1 MKESLRGFLII
12 FGSTFGAIILIIVLL
27 WVLFPETPEKDRTED
42 EDESFFDSFV
52 SAHTDEDIVSYVE
65 KEHDMDV
72 DVIDNYGP
80 KHLKT
85 GRGGSARVKTNDG
98 VEFDVFINS
107 FGAITGDNY
116 EYLLAIPNIKSTIE
130 DSEEVDEIIASGIE
144 DVTLLT
150 DDESKKLDVL
160 LENSELFH
168 SVDEQFLEQIFMAYN
183 IVKPWKDMIKSEHDL
198 MIDTLQIS
206 YEQDSDDGLAPSRL
220 FVSMDEDFRT
230 IEELEQYLVQRN
242 SRVFTENFLENDM
255 KQLDKI
261 RDQMPEMFDFV
272 ADNYGMEME
281 CTQFASFDTCD
292 TYRLIVGLHE
302 DEDFE
307 SFKQFRYDNEQVI
320 DDLFEI
326 TQLIQTLDLP
336 QIELIVEDL
345 YAPDDL
351 GKQNYSEEQ
360 LLDKNPDEQ
369 FSYLTVE
376 VVDAQQV
383 TSVDQIEFLD
393 D

>member
-1 MKESLRGFLII
+1 MKDSMRGFLII
-12 FGSTFGAIILIIVLL
+12 FGSTFGAIVCTIVLL
-27 WVLFPETPEKDRTED
+27 WVLYPETPEKDRT

-52 SAHTDEDIVSYVE
+52 SAHTDEDIVSYVK

-80 KHLKT
+80 ENLKS
-85 GRGGSARVKTNDG
+85 GSGGSARVETNDG
-98 VEFDVFINS
+98 VEFDVFINT

-116 EYLLAIPNIKSTIE
+116 EYLLAIPHIKSTIE
-130 DSEEVDEIIASGIE
+130 DSEEVDEIIASGID

-150 DDESKKLDVL
+150 DDESKKLDIIL
-160 LENSELFH
+160 KNSEPFRA
-168 SVDEQFLEQIFMAYN
+168 VDEQFLEQIFMAYN
-183 IVKPWKDMIKSEHDL
+183 IVKSWKDMIKSEHDL
-198 MIDTLQIS
+198 MIGTLEIS
-206 YEQDSDDGLAPSRL
+206 YEQDSDDGSAPSRL

-242 SRVFTENFLENDM
+242 SRVFTETFLENDM
-255 KQLDKI
+255 KQLDEI

-272 ADNYGMEME
+272 ADNNEME
-281 CTQFASFDTCD
+281 CIQFASFDTCD

-307 SFKQFRYDNEQVI
+307 AFQQFRYDNEQVI

-345 YAPDDL
+345 YAPEDL

-360 LLDKNPDEQ
+360 LIDKNPDEQ

-383 TSVDQIEFLD
+383 TSVDQIEFID

>member
-1 MKESLRGFLII
+1 MKESMRGFLII
-12 FGSTFGAIILIIVLL
+12 FGSTFGAIIFTIVLL
-27 WVLFPETPEKDRTED
+27 WVMYPETSEKDRT

-52 SAHTDEDIVSYVE
+52 SAHTDEDIVSYVK

-80 KHLKT
+80 ENLKS
-85 GRGGSARVKTNDG
+85 GSGGSARVETNDG
-98 VEFDVFINS
+98 VEFDVFINT

-116 EYLLAIPNIKSTIE
+116 EYLLAIPHIKSTIE

-160 LENSELFH
+160 LKNSEPFH
-168 SVDEQFLEQIFMAYN
+168 AVDEQFLEQIFMAYN
-183 IVKPWKDMIKSEHDL
+183 IVKSWKDMIKSEHDL
-198 MIDTLQIS
+198 MIGTLEIS
-206 YEQDSDDGLAPSRL
+206 YEQDSDDGSAPSRL

-242 SRVFTENFLENDM
+242 SRVFTEAFLENDM

-261 RDQMPEMFDFV
+261 RNQMPEMFDFV
-272 ADNYGMEME
+272 ADNNEME

-307 SFKQFRYDNEQVI
+307 AFQQFRYDNEQVI

-383 TSVDQIEFLD
+383 TSVDQIEFID